1 MSIYIIKYLWRC
13 SRTVES
19 PSHDQRCVASWSH
32 LHHLRPSSNSVEPE
46 LQARFSW
53 QDVRDD
59 TTPTI
64 MMAAAIIT
72 NVDTAAESKYKV
84 MNHAALESCNLID
97 VMLAWEQISRFPDRI
112 VGRG

>member
-1 MSIYIIKYLWRC
+1 MRC

-19 PSHDQRCVASWSH
+19 TSQDPRRVASWSN
-32 LHHLRPSSNSVEPE
+32 LRRILRHLRPSSNSVE
-46 LQARFSW
+46 LQAPGQVA